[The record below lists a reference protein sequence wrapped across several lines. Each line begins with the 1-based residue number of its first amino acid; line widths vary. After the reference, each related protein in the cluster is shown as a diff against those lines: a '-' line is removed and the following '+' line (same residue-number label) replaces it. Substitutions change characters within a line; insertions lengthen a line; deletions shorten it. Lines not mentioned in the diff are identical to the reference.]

1 MDYKK
6 IILYLIIILAALGYW
21 YKTGQDDK
29 KQAELSDQFTSV
41 YAATSVMAELYRNE
55 PERFMQARD
64 SIYEVYDFN
73 ADSIEAF
80 KQSFED
86 REDEWTGIWIVIR
99 NKTDSLIEYYK
110 ANPVEH
116 PSDSADTTADS
127 ITSR

>member
-21 YKTGQDDK
+21 YKTGHDEE
-29 KQAELSDQFTSV
+29 KQAELSDQFVNV

-64 SIYEVYDFN
+64 SIYKVYDFD
-73 ADSIEAF
+73 ADSIESF
-80 KQSFED
+80 KQTFED
-86 REDEWTGIWIVIR
+86 REEEWTHIWTIIR
-99 NKTDSLIEYYK
+99 SKTDSLIEYFK

-116 PSDSADTTADS
+116 PTDSADTAADS